1 MSNDKL
7 GSKYKAKRRRH
18 LGVRN
23 DTNQNKD
30 RWILSYADFITLLF
44 AFFVALYSISL
55 KNQGDSKLLTET
67 LEGVLDAVQLSV
79 KPINIGKVTTGNAVD
94 DVFQELIPENSSDP
108 SPSPQQNQDTVVKK
122 EIKVVQELNQMILTH
137 LGEYQQNGLISID
150 ESEQWIEIE
159 LKAGLLFSSGEF
171 ELTNEAVAVLI
182 SISQVLNRYS
192 YPVVVEGHT
201 DNLPVSNN
209 KYTSNWQLSSAR
221 ASSVVDELISGGI
234 NPKLIAVMGLSSEK
248 PKVRNTS
255 DFSRARNRRVTLKI
269 GKVEAENLYDYL
281 FE

>member
-1 MSNDKL
+1 MSNDKP
-7 GSKYKAKRRRH
+7 GSRYRSRRRRH

-67 LEGVLDAVQLSV
+67 LEGVLEAVQLSV
-79 KPINIGKVTTGNAVD
+79 KPINIGQVTTGEAED
-94 DVFQELIPENSSDP
+94 DAFQELTPDRDSNPIP
-108 SPSPQQNQDTVVKK
+108 SPKQNPKTVLKK
-122 EIKVVQELNQMILTH
+122 ELKVVQELNQMILTH
-137 LGEYQQNGLISID
+137 MGEYQQNGLISIN
-150 ESEQWIEIE
+150 ESELWIEIE

-201 DNLPVSNN
+201 DDLPVNN
-209 KYTSNWQLSSAR
+209 FYTSNWQLSSAR
-221 ASSVVDELISGGI
+221 ASSVVDELINGGV

-248 PKVRNTS
+248 PKVRNNS

-269 GKVEAENLYDYL
+269 GKIEAENLYDYL

>member
-1 MSNDKL
+1 MSNDK
-7 GSKYKAKRRRH
+7 ARPRRINKRRRH

-23 DTNQNKD
+23 DTNQNKH

-55 KNQGDSKLLTET
+55 KNQGSSKLLTET
-67 LEGVLDAVQLSV
+67 LEGVLQAVQLSV
-79 KPINIGKVTTGNAVD
+79 KPISIGKVTTGNAED
-94 DVFQELIPENSSDP
+94 DAFQELTPDRDSDP
-108 SPSPQQNQDTVVKK
+108 SPSPVQNQETVVKR
-122 EIKVVQELNQMILTH
+122 ELKVVQELNQMILTH

-150 ESEQWIEIE
+150 ESELWIEIE

-182 SISQVLNRYS
+182 SITEVLRRYS
-192 YPVVVEGHT
+192 YPIVVEGHT
-201 DNLPVSNN
+201 DNLPVSSN
-209 KYTSNWQLSSAR
+209 KYSSNWQLSSAR
-221 ASSVVDELISGGI
+221 ASSVVDELIESGI
-234 NPKLIAVMGLSSEK
+234 NPQLIAVLGLSSEK
-248 PKVRNTS
+248 PKVRNTN